1 MQGAACA
8 GKLVH
13 AIDGVKAD
21 GGRAKAVKNWNK
33 V

>member
-13 AIDGVKAD
+13 AVDGVNAD
-21 GGRAKAVKNWNK
+21 GRRAKAVKK
-33 V
+33 ME